1 MMESFGDLST
11 QDPELRLR
19 RRLLGEL
26 TPPFLYELTQTL
38 SAIAIEASAVTRWM
52 EVEPSARIEAMA
64 AERRIQAHVSRAS
77 GLIDGVLAFSVA
89 DAAEPEEFSLNELV
103 SQSALILRNTLYATG
118 MDVQT
123 DLDPS
128 VPRVRAHKG
137 RVQHALFELALQ
149 CARRLPEGSAAGRVE
164 IATDATGE
172 DPTLRIR
179 APRSNGSDSGPFF
192 ETVRDMIEK
201 GGGRLTDSSSGSC
214 SYDISLV
221 AAARTEQRKPPLG
234 ACERSP
240 NGSCGGPS

>member
-19 RRLLGEL
+19 QRLLGEL

-89 DAAEPEEFSLNELV
+89 DAAELV
-103 SQSALILRNTLYATG
+103 LRNTLYATG
-118 MDVQT
+118 MDVKT

-149 CARRLPEGSAAGRVE
+149 CARMLPEGSATGRVE

-179 APRSNGSDSGPFF
+179 APRSNGPDSGPFF

-240 NGSCGGPS
+240 NGSCGSPS